1 MTTLTAADSAPGQT
15 PAGAPVPGRRRGRGG
30 VWRAFLGN
38 RKANFG
44 FGMFFVLLVMGIF
57 PSLFTSV
64 SDPTAPAKFTPRLQP
79 SGAHWFGTTSLGQ
92 DIWAL
97 FVYGA
102 REPLIIAV
110 VAGGLAT
117 IVSVLVGVSAA
128 YLGGIPDDVISFV
141 TNVVLVIPTFPLV
154 IVLSAYAGKPTLTI
168 MIAVLVVTGWSY
180 GANQMR
186 AQALSLRNRDFL
198 ESARVRGERR
208 SYIIVFEMLPTMISL
223 IIANFLGAALYSVLA
238 AAGLQFLGLGD
249 PNSDSWGTM
258 LYWADSQSA
267 LESGTAWWA
276 ILPAIG
282 IAVLGVAF
290 ALMNYAFDEISNP
303 ALRPVRRQRVRK
315 LGTRRRTGPGTGAP
329 RTAAVVGGGVGNE

>member
-1 MTTLTAADSAPGQT
+1 MTTLTSVPAPEAPAAAE
-15 PAGAPVPGRRRGRGG
+15 RRKKPNSG
-30 VWRAFLGN
+30 VLTAFLTN
-38 RKANFG
+38 RKANVG
-44 FGMFFVLLVMGIF
+44 FGIFLLLVLMAAF

-64 SDPTAPAKFTPRLQP
+64 KDPGAPARFMPRLQP

-92 DIWAL
+92 DVWAL

-102 REPLIIAV
+102 REPVIIAV

-128 YLGGIPDDVISFV
+128 YLGGIADEVISFAI
-141 TNVVLVIPTFPLV
+141 NVVLVIPTFPLV
-154 IVLSAYAGKPTLTI
+154 IVLAAYAGKPSLTI

-223 IIANFLGAALYSVLA
+223 IIASFLGAALYSVLA

-249 PNSDSWGTM
+249 PSSVSWGTM

-267 LESGTAWWA
+267 LESGIAWWA
-276 ILPAIG
+276 IMPALGISVIG
-282 IAVLGVAF
+282 IAF

-303 ALRPVRRQRVRK
+303 ALRPVRRQRAKKPANR
-315 LGTRRRTGPGTGAP
+315 LRAP
-329 RTAAVVGGGVGNE
+329 QAAATAGGGAGSE

>member
-1 MTTLTAADSAPGQT
+1 MTTLISPPDAVAPIR
-15 PAGAPVPGRRRGRGG
+15 VKRPGGG
-30 VWRAFLGN
+30 VWRSFLSN

-44 FGMFFVLLVMGIF
+44 FGLFVLLLLMAVF
-57 PSLFTSV
+57 PSLFTGV
-64 SDPTAPAKFTPRLQP
+64 SDPTAPARYLPRLPP
-79 SGAHWFGTTSLGQ
+79 SGDHWLGTTSLGQ
-92 DIWAL
+92 DVWAL

-117 IVSVLVGVSAA
+117 LLSVLVGVSAA
-128 YLGGIPDDVISFV
+128 YLGGFADEVLSFV

-154 IVLSAYAGKPTLTI
+154 IVLSAYSGKPTLTV
-168 MIAVLVVTGWSY
+168 MVVVLVVTGWSY
-180 GANQMR
+180 GANQLR
-186 AQALSLRNRDFL
+186 SQALSLRNRDFL

-208 SYIIVFEMLPTMISL
+208 SYIIVFEMLPTMVSL
-223 IIANFLGAALYSVLA
+223 IIANFLGAALFSVLN

-267 LESGTAWWA
+267 LENGARWWA
-276 ILPAIG
+276 IAPALG
-282 IAVLGVAF
+282 IAALGVAF

-303 ALRPVRRQRVRK
+303 ALRPVRRQRAQK
-315 LGTRRRTGPGTGAP
+315 LAKRFRSRP
-329 RTAAVVGGGVGNE
+329 AAVGSAVGGE

>member
-1 MTTLTAADSAPGQT
+1 MTTLTSADSAAGPET
-15 PAGAPVPGRRRGRGG
+15 PVGPPAAGRRKGRGG
-30 VWRAFLGN
+30 VWRSFLSN
-38 RKANFG
+38 RKANVG
-44 FGMFFVLLVMGIF
+44 FGMFFVLLLMAVF
-57 PSLFTSV
+57 PSWFTSV
-64 SDPTAPAKFTPRLQP
+64 SDPTASAQFMPRLQP

-117 IVSVLVGVSAA
+117 IISVLVGVSAA
-128 YLGGIPDDVISFV
+128 YLGGIPDDVISFI

-168 MIAVLVVTGWSY
+168 MVAVLVVTGWSY

-249 PNSDSWGTM
+249 PNSNSWGTM

-267 LESGTAWWA
+267 LESGTPWWA
-276 ILPAIG
+276 ILPALG

-303 ALRPVRRQRVRK
+303 ALRPVRKQRGRK
-315 LGTRRRTGPGTGAP
+315 LGTRRRPGPARP
-329 RTAAVVGGGVGNE
+329 AAAVAGGAGNE

>member
-1 MTTLTAADSAPGQT
+1 MTTLISPAPEA
-15 PAGAPVPGRRRGRGG
+15 PASTPVPAKRRRGG
-30 VWRAFLGN
+30 VWRAFLSN
-38 RKANFG
+38 RKANVG
-44 FGMFFVLLVMGIF
+44 FAMFFILVVIAVF
-57 PSLFTSV
+57 PSWFTSV
-64 SDPTAPAKFTPRLQP
+64 SDPTASAQFMPRLGP

-97 FVYGA
+97 FLYGT

-117 IVSVLVGVSAA
+117 VVSVLVGVSAA
-128 YLGGIPDDVISFV
+128 YLGGVADDVLSFV

-154 IVLSAYAGKPTLTI
+154 IVLSAYAGKPTLTV
-168 MIAVLVVTGWSY
+168 MIAVLVATGWSY

-208 SYIIVFEMLPTMISL
+208 SYIIVFEMLPTMTSL
-223 IIANFLGAALYSVLA
+223 VIANFLGAALYSVLA

-267 LESGTAWWA
+267 LESGSPWWA
-276 ILPAIG
+276 VLPALG

-303 ALRPVRRQRVRK
+303 ALRPVRRQRAKK
-315 LGTRRRTGPGTGAP
+315 LANRLRPQQVPAT
-329 RTAAVVGGGVGNE
+329 VGGGAGDE

>member
-1 MTTLTAADSAPGQT
+1 MTTLLSQPADAP
-15 PAGAPVPGRRRGRGG
+15 AVPLRVKKRGGG
-30 VWRAFLGN
+30 VWRSFLSN

-44 FGMFFVLLVMGIF
+44 FGLFAVLLVMAVF
-57 PSLFTSV
+57 PALFTGV
-64 SDPTAPAKFTPRLQP
+64 SDPTAPARYLPRLPP
-79 SGAHWFGTTSLGQ
+79 SGDHWLGTTSLGQ
-92 DIWAL
+92 DVWAL

-102 REPLIIAV
+102 REPLIIAL

-117 IVSVLVGVSAA
+117 LISVLVGVSAA
-128 YLGGIPDDVISFV
+128 YLGGVADDVISFV

-154 IVLSAYAGKPTLTI
+154 IVLSAYSGKPTLTV
-168 MIAVLVVTGWSY
+168 MVSVLVVTGWSY

-208 SYIIVFEMLPTMISL
+208 SYIIVFEMLPTMVSL
-223 IIANFLGAALYSVLA
+223 IIANFLGAALFSVLN

-249 PNSDSWGTM
+249 PNSESWGTM

-267 LESGTAWWA
+267 LENGAEWWA
-276 ILPAIG
+276 IAPAIG
-282 IAVLGVAF
+282 IAALGVAF

-303 ALRPVRRQRVRK
+303 ALRPVRRQRAKK
-315 LGTRRRTGPGTGAP
+315 LTGRFRPP
-329 RTAAVVGGGVGNE
+329 PAVVAAEPAGGAGGE

>member
-1 MTTLTAADSAPGQT
+1 MTTLTSVPAPEAPPSLAARQKKSKS
-15 PAGAPVPGRRRGRGG
+15 G
-30 VWRAFLGN
+30 VLSAFLSN

-44 FGMFFVLLVMGIF
+44 FGVFAILALMAAF

-64 SDPTAPAKFTPRLQP
+64 KNPGAPAQFMPRLQP
-79 SGAHWFGTTSLGQ
+79 SAAHWFGTTSLGQ
-92 DIWAL
+92 DVWAL

-102 REPLIIAV
+102 REPVIIAL

-117 IVSVLVGVSAA
+117 VISVLVGVSAA
-128 YLGGIPDDVISFV
+128 YLGGVADDVISFV
-141 TNVVLVIPTFPLV
+141 INVVLVIPTFPLV
-154 IVLSAYAGKPTLTI
+154 IVLAAYAGKPSLTI
-168 MIAVLVVTGWSY
+168 LIAVLVVTGWSY

-223 IIANFLGAALYSVLA
+223 IIASFLGAALYSVLA

-249 PNSDSWGTM
+249 PSSVSWGTM

-267 LESGTAWWA
+267 LESGIPWWA
-276 ILPAIG
+276 VMPALG
-282 IAVLGVAF
+282 ISVLGVAF

-303 ALRPVRRQRVRK
+303 ALRPVRRQRANR
-315 LGTRRRTGPGTGAP
+315 LANRLRPGQ
-329 RTAAVVGGGVGNE
+329 AAATVGGGVGSE

>member
-1 MTTLTAADSAPGQT
+1 MTTLTSADSATPQA
-15 PAGAPVPGRRRGRGG
+15 PAGEPVPGRRRGRGG

-38 RKANFG
+38 RKANVG
-44 FGMFFVLLVMGIF
+44 FGIFFVLLVMALV
-57 PSLFTSV
+57 PSWFTSV
-64 SDPTAPAKFTPRLQP
+64 SDPTAPAKFMPRLTP

-117 IVSVLVGVSAA
+117 VVSVLVGVSAA

-154 IVLSAYAGKPTLTI
+154 IVLSAYAGKPSLTI

-303 ALRPVRRQRVRK
+303 ALRPVRRKRGRK
-315 LGTRRRTGPGTGAP
+315 L
-329 RTAAVVGGGVGNE
+329 AARLRPASAQAAAIAGGGVGSE

>member
-1 MTTLTAADSAPGQT
+1 MTTLISS
-15 PAGAPVPGRRRGRGG
+15 PAGPADVKVHAKRRGGG
-30 VWRAFLGN
+30 VWRSFLTN

-44 FGMFFVLLVMGIF
+44 LGLFVLLLLMSVF
-57 PSLFTSV
+57 PSLFTGV
-64 SDPTAPAKFTPRLQP
+64 KDPTAPAQFDVRLLP
-79 SGAHWFGTTSLGQ
+79 SGAHWLGTTSQGQ

-117 IVSVLVGVSAA
+117 LISVLVGVSAA
-128 YLGGIPDDVISFV
+128 YLGGVADDVISFV

-154 IVLSAYAGKPTLTI
+154 IVLSAYAGHPNLTV
-168 MIAVLVVTGWSY
+168 MIAVLVATGWSY

-208 SYIIVFEMLPTMISL
+208 SYIIVFEMLPTMVSL
-223 IIANFLGAALYSVLA
+223 VIANFLGAALYSVMA

-249 PNSDSWGTM
+249 PNANGWGTM

-267 LESGTAWWA
+267 LESGVQWWA
-276 ILPAIG
+276 IAPAVG
-282 IAVLGVAF
+282 IAALGVAF

-303 ALRPVRRQRVRK
+303 ALRPVRRQRGKK
-315 LGTRRRTGPGTGAP
+315 LASRLRPAPAGAG
-329 RTAAVVGGGVGNE
+329 VGVGGGVSGE

>member
-1 MTTLTAADSAPGQT
+1 M
-15 PAGAPVPGRRRGRGG
+15 
-30 VWRAFLGN
+30 
-38 RKANFG
+38 
-44 FGMFFVLLVMGIF
+44 
-57 PSLFTSV
+57 
-64 SDPTAPAKFTPRLQP
+64 
-79 SGAHWFGTTSLGQ
+79 
-92 DIWAL
+92 
-97 FVYGA
+97 
-102 REPLIIAV
+102 

-117 IVSVLVGVSAA
+117 VISVLVGVSAA

-208 SYIIVFEMLPTMISL
+208 SYIIVFEMLPTMVSL

-276 ILPAIG
+276 ILPALG
-282 IAVLGVAF
+282 IAVARRR
-290 ALMNYAFDEISNP
+290 
-303 ALRPVRRQRVRK
+303 LRPDELRLRRDQQPGAAAREQAAQARHAPPS
-315 LGTRRRTGPGTGAP
+315 GPAPASGPGPEPGGPRRSPAEVREMSEPMLGADDRAGPTRTPCCGSATCGWSTPP
-329 RTAAVVGGGVGNE
+329 RAARSRPWPGWT